1 MMSLFRLKIS
11 AIIIMA
17 FVSLNISF
25 AMAEDDLL
33 ARARQLR
40 EIAIQKK
47 ENETKMALN
56 EALRLSKISLT
67 RAAEYLKP
75 ILDGIENDELI
86 PAEKRDSLAR
96 VVRAQI
102 KVYEKNVG
110 VSSAKSIET
119 AQSQAQINDRLAEID
134 RSARENEKLSRNLD
148 SIKNLRRDGFTAEA
162 NRNFE
167 ELARKYP
174 NNPEIQAYGRM
185 NKFQDNISA
194 ESKLRST
201 RSEMMLA
208 LQRDILKAS
217 IPVTGEIVFPDDW
230 VEKSKRRTS
239 GSKLTEDDR
248 KIMKTMSSP
257 LTFSLK
263 NEPFQSFL
271 DIMEKQFGSPL
282 VIDQQAL
289 QLLNITTETPITI
302 NARGWS
308 TRTILR
314 KVLSDLGLSY
324 VIKDKSI
331 NITTPDRARET
342 MTTRAYPIGDIIGN
356 MNMNLPNTYNQ
367 SAFIQNVQN
376 IINSIMALDPK
387 SWQPEGAGSIVF
399 EPSTMSLI
407 IRQTAEFHFMVGSGR

>member
-1 MMSLFRLKIS
+1 MMSLFRVKIS

>member
-1 MMSLFRLKIS
+1 MMSLFRVKIS

-17 FVSLNISF
+17 FVSLNLSF

-217 IPVTGEIVFPDDW
+217 IPVTGEMVFPDDW

>member
-1 MMSLFRLKIS
+1 MMSLFRVKIS
-11 AIIIMA
+11 AIILMA

-110 VSSAKSIET
+110 VFSAKSIEA

-217 IPVTGEIVFPDDW
+217 IPVTGEIAFPDDW

>member
-1 MMSLFRLKIS
+1 
-11 AIIIMA
+11 MA

-217 IPVTGEIVFPDDW
+217 IPVTGEIAFPDDW

-367 SAFIQNVQN
+367 SALIQNVQN

>member
-1 MMSLFRLKIS
+1 MMSLFRVKIS
-11 AIIIMA
+11 AIILMA

-194 ESKLRST
+194 ESKLLST

-208 LQRDILKAS
+208 LQRDLLKAS
-217 IPVTGEIVFPDDW
+217 IPVTGEIAFPDDW

>member
-1 MMSLFRLKIS
+1 MMSLFRVKIS

-17 FVSLNISF
+17 FVSLNLSF

-217 IPVTGEIVFPDDW
+217 IPVTGEMAFPDDW

>member
-1 MMSLFRLKIS
+1 MMSLFRVKIS
-11 AIIIMA
+11 AIILMA

-217 IPVTGEIVFPDDW
+217 IPVTGEIAFPDDW